1 MKTTTN
7 NKPKKIKVSDYKQFW
22 LAVFLCVAGVALLFT
37 GMFLGVEGEIA
48 GSVIG
53 GAGELFLTAGAILG
67 INASYGSK
75 LTDIIQQIKREE
87 NENKGTTE

>member
-7 NKPKKIKVSDYKQFW
+7 NKPKLKISDVKQFW

-37 GMFLGVEGEIA
+37 GMFLGEEGEIA

-75 LTDIIQQIKREE
+75 LTEIIKEIKRDE